1 MLIMPNEPARIY
13 DLLPNDSNHEQAS
26 GWCGRPK
33 RFCQCTS
40 GWMMLSGFRNSR
52 HENDYRVEIKM
63 SGSSRGGEEIDPPP
77 PHEMKSPRKCPT
89 SGAAGSIM
97 KMGYHAAVVCLSSSL
112 CSSAAKLF
120 SRPFTVV
127 SLLLLLLPCS
137 SASYA
142 SNLGESIA
150 RR

>member
-1 MLIMPNEPARIY
+1 MPNEPARIY

-63 SGSSRGGEEIDPPP
+63 SGSSRGGGEEIDPPP

-127 SLLLLLLPCS
+127 SLLLLLPCS